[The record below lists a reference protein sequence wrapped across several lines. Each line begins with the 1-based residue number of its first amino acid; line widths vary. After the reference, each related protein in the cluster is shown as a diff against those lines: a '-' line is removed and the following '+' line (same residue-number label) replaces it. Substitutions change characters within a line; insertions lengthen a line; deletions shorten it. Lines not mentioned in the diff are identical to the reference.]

1 MRGNHLGLH
10 HIDRE
15 HPDYVASKAVW
26 KRYRH
31 LYAGGE
37 QFRANAAEYLVRR
50 SREPGEVYFERL
62 NRVFYENY
70 IGSIIDWFTA
80 TLIRREPV
88 IHFDGLTDATGAFYD
103 LFIQNCNLKGTTLAQ
118 FFRGQMEQTLIYGK
132 SYFVV
137 DFPRVADTLANRGE
151 EDASGR
157 SRAYLVDYSPEEV
170 INWSYDPSGRL
181 EWVVIRTSSLRQAS
195 VKDDSWK
202 RETRWIYYDR
212 TTFEIYTQAARTSGE
227 APIELV
233 AEGQH
238 GFASQ
243 NRVPVFEMHV
253 SDGLW
258 LMNKGALL
266 QLEHF
271 NKSNALSWAL
281 TMGLFATPV
290 IYSEREWNQIVGESY
305 YIQLAPEDRFAWA
318 EPEGHTYQIASD
330 NLVRLKEEIYRVCYL
345 ISQAGGPAGNMVQ
358 SGLSKQRD
366 FGVTQEILRSYGDT
380 AKDTIR
386 NMLEAIASAR
396 QDNLTLDV
404 SGLDEFDIGDFSAE
418 LSDAKGLL
426 DLGIQSETLKRQLF
440 KSIALKY
447 FSDSRQE
454 IKNRIAAEID
464 ASFDQQIPS

>member
-1 MRGNHLGLH
+1 MGLH

-15 HPDYVASKAVW
+15 HPEYVANKAVW
-26 KRYRH
+26 KRYRD

-37 QFRANAAEYLVRR
+37 QFRTNASEYLVRR
-50 SREPGEVYFERL
+50 SKEPGDVYFERL

-80 TLIRREPV
+80 TLTRREPV
-88 IHFDGLTDATGAFYD
+88 IHFDGLTDVTGTFYD
-103 LFIQNCNLKGTTLAQ
+103 LLIQNCDLKGTTLTQ
-118 FFRGQMEQTLIYGK
+118 FFKAQMSQTLVYGK
-132 SYFVV
+132 SYLVV
-137 DFPRVADTLANRGE
+137 DFPRVANAIVNRAD

-157 SRAYLVDYSPEEV
+157 SRAYLVDYSPEDV
-170 INWSYDPSGRL
+170 INWSYDTSGQL
-181 EWVVIRTSSLRQAS
+181 EWVVIRTSCLRQES
-195 VKDDSWK
+195 VQDDSWN
-202 RETRWIYYDR
+202 RETRWIYYDKQN
-212 TTFEIYTQAARTSGE
+212 FEIYTQATRTSGQ
-227 APIELV
+227 AAGIELT

-238 GFASQ
+238 GFALQ
-243 NRVPVFEMHV
+243 NRVPVFEIHV
-253 SDGLW
+253 SDNLW

-345 ISQAGGPAGNMVQ
+345 ISQAGGSAGHVLQ

-366 FGVTQEILRSYGDT
+366 FGATQEILRSYGDT
-380 AKDTIR
+380 VKDTIR
-386 NMLEAIASAR
+386 VTLEAIAVAR
-396 QDNLTLDV
+396 QDNLTVDV

-426 DLGIQSETLKRQLF
+426 DLGIQSQTLKRQLF

-447 FSDSRQE
+447 FCDSRQE

>member
-1 MRGNHLGLH
+1 M
-10 HIDRE
+10 D
-15 HPDYVASKAVW
+15 
-26 KRYRH
+26 
-31 LYAGGE
+31 
-37 QFRANAAEYLVRR
+37 
-50 SREPGEVYFERL
+50 
-62 NRVFYENY
+62 
-70 IGSIIDWFTA
+70 
-80 TLIRREPV
+80 
-88 IHFDGLTDATGAFYD
+88 
-103 LFIQNCNLKGTTLAQ
+103 C
-118 FFRGQMEQTLIYGK
+118 
-132 SYFVV
+132 
-137 DFPRVADTLANRGE
+137 
-151 EDASGR
+151 
-157 SRAYLVDYSPEEV
+157 SPEDV
-170 INWSYDPSGRL
+170 INWSHDSSGQL
-181 EWVVIRTSSLRQAS
+181 EWIVIRTSCLRQAS
-195 VKDDSWK
+195 VKDASWN

-212 TTFEIYTQAARTSGE
+212 QNFEIYTQAAGTGVQ
-227 APIELV
+227 AAQIELI
-233 AEGQH
+233 AEGKH

-243 NRVPVFEMHV
+243 NRLPVFEIHV
-253 SDGLW
+253 SDGMW
-258 LMNKGALL
+258 LMNKGASL

-345 ISQAGGPAGNMVQ
+345 ISQAGGPAGNVVQ

-366 FGVTQEILRSYGDT
+366 FGVTQEILRSYGNT
-380 AKDTIR
+380 VKDTIR
-386 NMLEAIASAR
+386 NMLEAIAIAR

-426 DLGIQSETLKRQLF
+426 DLGIQSQTLKRQLF

-447 FSDSRQE
+447 FSDSRQD

-464 ASFDQQIPS
+464 ASFEQQVPSQVS